1 MLQDLGKI
9 IQDLVVHELDIIT
22 ESIWFEELV
31 EKKVQEVLNK
41 QGKEKESDVY
51 QGNEMGDK

>member
-22 ESIWFEELV
+22 ESIWYEELV

-41 QGKEKESDVY
+41 QGKEKESD
-51 QGNEMGDK
+51 G

>member
-22 ESIWFEELV
+22 DSFWFEELV
-31 EKKVQEVLNK
+31 DKKVQEVLNK
-41 QGKEKESDVY
+41 QGKEKESD
-51 QGNEMGDK
+51 E